1 MKDSDNTT
9 QESPYG
15 FFAHQYLCEAIEHGQ
30 DIHLCTVGEYLV
42 LQTFRNL
49 SLPAQRLFSQ
59 LLTRSKT
66 TFRIDSFASSF
77 TDTFEELQTSRFII
91 QHLQDRSHETF
102 MCYSI
107 KELHELCKVYG
118 CNKKGRKQLIIERLL
133 ESNAPPPLLHSVC
146 YSSLFMRFFRK
157 LYLQTQIN
165 WSQPVVS
172 ALYNHRN
179 YPYLVTPKV
188 IHTSRK
194 QYRDYRLFHSLY
206 RASDQFFDFPT
217 PSIDSDVPYRF
228 RGARYHRKYLYKV
241 GLLLEKRNPELAH
254 DIFLTL
260 QPHIPALQRM
270 LAKFR
275 THKQPNTLFSQTKD
289 LLHREKLETAITL
302 FRSLGP
308 LCRHHKFRRGMPP
321 SYRKPTQRIM
331 RVTPTEKGPK
341 FTYKDSLV
349 SIEELII
356 QRLRDRG
363 YVAFFAEN
371 NFWST
376 LRNILFLHVIYST
389 NGAQFPSPH
398 QHAPMD
404 FYSPSF
410 YDRRMHDCEDV
421 LLRIE
426 QGKAWEIFQENL
438 PGDDI
443 HILGQQYHKID
454 KEHYLLFFQHVPVQS
469 LVQVLR
475 YLLKNPRIH
484 GMPDII
490 AYFPNQISCPFVT
503 PSIIK
508 NRMLFIEAKSQSD
521 TVRPNQEAMHH
532 VLLTHLLCVEI
543 WKQKRE

>member
-9 QESPYG
+9 QESSYG
-15 FFAHQYLCEAIEHGQ
+15 FFAHQHLCEAIEHGQ

-42 LQTFRNL
+42 LQTFRKL
-49 SLPAQRLFSQ
+49 SLPAGRLFSQ

-66 TFRIDSFASSF
+66 IFRLDSFASGF
-77 TDTFEELQTSRFII
+77 IDNFEELQTSKLII
-91 QHLQDRSHETF
+91 GLNQERSYETF
-102 MCYSI
+102 NYYSL
-107 KELHELCKVYG
+107 KELYKLCKVYG
-118 CNKKGRKQLIIERLL
+118 CDKKGKKQQIIERLL
-133 ESNAPPPLLHSVC
+133 KSSAPPPLLHSVC
-146 YSSLFMRFFRK
+146 YSSLFKRFFRK

-172 ALYNHRN
+172 ALYDQRN
-179 YPYLVTPKV
+179 YPYLVTPRV
-188 IHTSRK
+188 IHTCRQ

-206 RASDQFFDFPT
+206 RTSDRFFDLPT
-217 PSIDSDVPYRF
+217 PSIDFDVPYRF
-228 RGARYHRKYLYKV
+228 RGARYHRKYVYKI
-241 GLLLEKRNPELAH
+241 GLLLEKENPELAH
-254 DIFLTL
+254 DIFLKL

-270 LAKFR
+270 LALFR
-275 THKQPNTLFSQTKD
+275 THKQPNILFSQTKD

-321 SYRKPTQRIM
+321 NYRKPAQRIM
-331 RVTPTEKGPK
+331 RVTPAEKGPK
-341 FTYKDSLV
+341 FTYKDSLL

-356 QRLRDRG
+356 QHLRDHG
-363 YVAFFAEN
+363 CVAFFAEN
-371 NFWST
+371 NFWSA
-376 LRNILFLHVIYST
+376 LRNILFLHAIYST
-389 NGAQFPSPH
+389 TGAQFPSPH

-410 YDRRMHDCEDV
+410 YDSRMDECEDV

-438 PGDDI
+438 PDDDI
-443 HILGQQYHKID
+443 HILGQQYHKIN
-454 KEHYLLFFQHVPVQS
+454 KEHYLLFFQHIPVQS
-469 LVQVLR
+469 LVQILR
-475 YLLKNPRIH
+475 YLLRNPRIH

-490 AYFPNQISCPFVT
+490 AYFPDQFSCPFVT

-521 TVRPNQEAMHH
+521 TIRPNQEAMHH
-532 VLLTHLLCVEI
+532 VLLTHSLSVEI